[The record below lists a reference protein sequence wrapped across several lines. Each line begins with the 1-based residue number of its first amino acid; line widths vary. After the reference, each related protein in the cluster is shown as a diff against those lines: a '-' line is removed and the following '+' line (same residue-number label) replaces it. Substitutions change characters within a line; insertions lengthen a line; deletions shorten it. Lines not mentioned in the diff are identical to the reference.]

1 VFSNLFSITLP
12 NIEKYFPGI
21 YFPGIHFPK
30 ENYFPA
36 NKRGLREYKLFYCAQ
51 NNKRPFYPT
60 FKANCVIFTMQNRY
74 FTIPIYDYNYC
85 RVINV
90 HGRFSFFLTILYY
103 KICIVFH
110 KQLNFSLL
118 LPFHACKT
126 SNLVL
131 SFWEWESPPRTPKA
145 QEHKLIITII
155 KTTD

>member
-1 VFSNLFSITLP
+1 MIKAKKNNLIQGYQVIFMCILK
-12 NIEKYFPGI
+12 EKQKIPHTASFYSSWP
-21 YFPGIHFPK
+21 
-30 ENYFPA
+30 
-36 NKRGLREYKLFYCAQ
+36 LREYKLFYCAQ

-60 FKANCVIFTMQNRY
+60 FKANHVIFTSQIHH

-90 HGRFSFFLTILYY
+90 HGPFSFFLTILYY
-103 KICIVFH
+103 KICILPQ
-110 KQLNFSLL
+110 QLNFSLP

-145 QEHKLIITII
+145 QEH
-155 KTTD
+155 